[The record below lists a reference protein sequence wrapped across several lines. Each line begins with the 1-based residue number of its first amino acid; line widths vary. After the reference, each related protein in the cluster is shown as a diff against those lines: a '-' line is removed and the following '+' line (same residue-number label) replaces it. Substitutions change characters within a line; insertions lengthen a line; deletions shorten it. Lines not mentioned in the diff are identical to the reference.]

1 MILRE
6 ERQMTQMAEGFED
19 HLYWLRPLRVIIS
32 IKPKPNPQDAA
43 GQLPKPYFSI
53 FSIFRE

>member
-1 MILRE
+1 
-6 ERQMTQMAEGFED
+6 MTQMAEGFED
-19 HLYWLRPLRVIIS
+19 HLYWLRPLRVITS
-32 IKPKPNPQDAA
+32 IKPKPNLQDAA